1 MRYALTIW
9 LVGLPWAI
17 ALDCSAG
24 DPEPRSEG
32 ASASTI
38 LEYHDRGT
46 LFWSV
51 AFSPDDKYV
60 AGGYARLPDSFA
72 DQGRGLRPT
81 GVRVF
86 KLGSIPLAVQEY
98 EAGDFD
104 LCTVIS
110 QRAVDSPQT
119 ELSSILTV
127 TESPRR
133 RQAGYVKELSSEQ
146 KFTVGSTAPDG
157 KYSELYT
164 VKSPASKYRA
174 PVALT
179 SNAKLLATFSRP
191 SKSDEHGDVRGEICL
206 WDLESG
212 KQRFRRVWE
221 SDGSHCV
228 AFSPNGELL
237 AVGGGRVVP
246 TAINLN
252 NGERIVEGGDEFR
265 GRLQIWNTR
274 TGDEVLARDFGQ
286 DLIVSLTFSPG
297 GQTLVTGGLD
307 GRIAWWDIATGE
319 VTKSTFMERPSR
331 DRGEKLGDA
340 RVHGLAFSL
349 DGRFLAASMGSWS
362 RGGKWGELRIFDS
375 DSKEIQLTLLR
386 KHPHVVTS
394 VAFSS
399 DGKLLAAGTADG
411 FLCVWDIESLTVKE

>member
-17 ALDCSAG
+17 AVDCSAG
-24 DPEPRSEG
+24 EPEPRSEG
-32 ASASTI
+32 VSASTI
-38 LEYHDRGT
+38 LEYHDRRT
-46 LFWSV
+46 HFWSV

-60 AGGYARLPDSFA
+60 AGGYTRLPDSFA

-81 GVRVF
+81 GVRVI
-86 KLGSIPLAVQEY
+86 KLGSVPLTIQKY

-110 QRAVDSPQT
+110 RRAVDSPQT

-133 RQAGYVKELSSEQ
+133 RQAGYVEELSSEQ

-157 KYSELYT
+157 EYSELYT
-164 VKSPASKYRA
+164 VNSPASQYRA
-174 PVALT
+174 PVALAW
-179 SNAKLLATFSRP
+179 NAKLLATFSRP

-206 WDLESG
+206 WDLGSG

-221 SDGSHCV
+221 SEGYHFV
-228 AFSPNGELL
+228 AFSPDGEFL
-237 AVGGGRVVP
+237 AVGGGRSVP
-246 TAINLN
+246 TVIVLN
-252 NGERIVEGGDEFR
+252 NGERIVGGGDKFR

-274 TGDEVLARDFGQ
+274 TGDEVLARDF
-286 DLIVSLTFSPG
+286 DEHLVESVTFSPDG
-297 GQTLVTGGLD
+297 KTLVTGGID

-319 VTKSTFMERPSR
+319 VTNSTFMERPKR
-331 DRGEKLGDA
+331 ERGEKLGDT

-349 DGRFLAASMGSWS
+349 DGRFLAASMGSWN
-362 RGGKWGELRIFDS
+362 RGGKWGELRIYDS